1 MALIVRLPNGE
12 TLRFTSD
19 FHVGREPGS
28 DVELSDPLVS
38 RRHAEVSF
46 ASGQWIIR
54 DLQSANGL
62 FVNGRRTDAAPIGA
76 GITAVFGADGPSLE
90 LEPEGQAA
98 AQKVPA
104 SDEALDQD
112 SVEGYAQRYF
122 NSKDDESAGSRT
134 VMIRKA
140 YQKVQQQQKRTHRL
154 TIAGV
159 ALLALFAAGYALYA
173 HRVISKQTA
182 QAEEIFYG
190 MKRQDVL
197 FAELEQKLA
206 QAGSS
211 PGQAQLAS
219 YMADRQRM
227 LDDYDRYVAGLYDR
241 KLNEKERLI
250 LRVTRMFGEC
260 DVAAPPEYVGE
271 VMRYIVK
278 WQSTGSFARALKR
291 AQDGGY
297 PPKIAAALMAQGLP
311 PQYFYLAMRES
322 HFDPHAIGS
331 PTRWGIA
338 KGMWQFIPETGQRFG
353 LKSGPLASQRVVDEL
368 DDRFNWEKATPAA
381 AKYIKDIYST
391 DAQASGLLVMA
402 SYNWGEY
409 RIIDLLRQ
417 MPADPRQ
424 RNFWKLLA
432 QYRGKMPLET
442 YEYVFYIVAAAVIG
456 ENPKLFG
463 FPFDNPLAFTARP
476 MTPASVVSVRPA
488 PPAQTAR
495 RSSDVA
501 GP

>member
-1 MALIVRLPNGE
+1 MR
-12 TLRFTSD
+12 
-19 FHVGREPGS
+19 
-28 DVELSDPLVS
+28 
-38 RRHAEVSF
+38 
-46 ASGQWIIR
+46 
-54 DLQSANGL
+54 
-62 FVNGRRTDAAPIGA
+62 
-76 GITAVFGADGPSLE
+76 
-90 LEPEGQAA
+90 
-98 AQKVPA
+98 
-104 SDEALDQD
+104 
-112 SVEGYAQRYF
+112 
-122 NSKDDESAGSRT
+122 NSNKSS
-134 VMIRKA
+134 
-140 YQKVQQQQKRTHRL
+140 
-154 TIAGV
+154 
-159 ALLALFAAGYALYA
+159 
-173 HRVISKQTA
+173 
-182 QAEEIFYG
+182 
-190 MKRQDVL
+190 
-197 FAELEQKLA
+197 A

-219 YMADRQRM
+219 YMAERQRM

-241 KLNEKERLI
+241 KLNEKEKLI

-260 DVAAPPEYVGE
+260 DVAAPPDYVGE
-271 VMRYIVK
+271 VIALHRQVAADGK
-278 WQSTGSFARALKR
+278 LRASAETSAGCRVSAEDRGRLH
-291 AQDGGY
+291 GPG
-297 PPKIAAALMAQGLP
+297 PAAAVFLP
-311 PQYFYLAMRES
+311 RYAGKAISIRMRLGARRGGAS
-322 HFDPHAIGS
+322 PKACGS
-331 PTRWGIA
+331 SSPKRDNGSA
-338 KGMWQFIPETGQRFG
+338 CRP
-353 LKSGPLASQRVVDEL
+353 GPLASQRVTDEL

-402 SYNWGEY
+402 SYNWGEV

-456 ENPKLFG
+456 ENPRLFG

-495 RSSDVA
+495 RSSDGA